1 MASLLDVKLLLEKA
15 ASDAIDIRITVYFS
29 NENDVSVQ
37 SGHIFASSQGMCRI
51 DYRQLPTPQ
60 ALSAIS
66 RLRLLK
72 VAALEMPLPETFPDM
87 DWLPLSDF
95 LALLDIAR
103 NEHGAVEASRKE
115 RADRS
120 NASTAQPS
128 FADRSEMEQAES
140 DWDLSHDPGPLDLAK
155 EAFLLLE
162 PLFGVVTAKKIDEFA
177 RTCSPDNKP
186 HEFLLLCQKHAGIM
200 LGSSRSNAIFK
211 PLYDRLS
218 ESRMKRRKHPAHC

>member
-1 MASLLDVKLLLEKA
+1 MASLLDVKSLLEKA
-15 ASDAIDIRITVYFS
+15 ASDGIDIRVTIYFS
-29 NENDVSVQ
+29 NENDITVH
-37 SGHIFASSQGMCRI
+37 SGHIFASSQGMCRV

-72 VAALEMPLPETFPDM
+72 VAALEMPLPATAPDM

-95 LALLDIAR
+95 LALLEIAK
-103 NEHGAVEASRKE
+103 NEHGTAGTPRKE
-115 RADRS
+115 RLNPP
-120 NASTAQPS
+120 NASPSQPS
-128 FADRSEMEQAES
+128 FADQPETEQAES
-140 DWDLSHDPGPLDLAK
+140 DWDSSLDPGLLDLAK
-155 EAFLLLE
+155 DAFLLLE

-177 RTCSPDNKP
+177 KACSPDSKP

-200 LGSSRSNAIFK
+200 VGNSKSNAIFK

-218 ESRMKRRKHPAHC
+218 ESRMKKRKHPAHC